1 MRITQ
6 SFLPAG
12 FLHTLTLNLPT
23 IYKILILS
31 DKHRKDPQAPAQETS
46 TRPILNDEKGETH
59 RKNLLDG
66 LKGNFFGG
74 IRRNQTGEIHVFE

>member
-6 SFLPAG
+6 SLLPAG

-31 DKHRKDPQAPAQETS
+31 DKHRKDPQAPAQET
-46 TRPILNDEKGETH
+46 
-59 RKNLLDG
+59 
-66 LKGNFFGG
+66 
-74 IRRNQTGEIHVFE
+74 